1 MPRTPGPPASGALF
15 VSVYN
20 DQQHFTYLDK
30 ARNLQDAWYGSVCR
44 KKSGESV
51 AFLPHRQELTRL

>member
-1 MPRTPGPPASGALF
+1 MPRTPGPPRSGALF

-30 ARNLQDAWYGSVCR
+30 ARSLVW
-44 KKSGESV
+44 
-51 AFLPHRQELTRL
+51 F